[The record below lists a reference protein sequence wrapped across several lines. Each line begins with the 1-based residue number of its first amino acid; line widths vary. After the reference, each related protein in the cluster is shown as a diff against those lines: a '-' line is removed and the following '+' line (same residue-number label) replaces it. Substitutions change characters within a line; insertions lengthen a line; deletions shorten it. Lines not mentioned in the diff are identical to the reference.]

1 MRSLVLACVLVACSK
16 EPMRDHGA
24 GSDGSANVVVETR
37 DAQLALPAPTKP
49 DEPLGPD
56 GLPKLCADW
65 KAAVDKLATCTALP
79 QNVRDSLT
87 AVYAQASVT
96 WGQLPAAA
104 KAKLATIC
112 KAGADSVVKGASA
125 TCGW

>member
-1 MRSLVLACVLVACSK
+1 MRSLVIACVLAACSK
-16 EPMRDHGA
+16 AEPVQQHA
-24 GSDGSANVVVETR
+24 GSAAPVETR
-37 DAQLALPAPTKP
+37 DAQLAEPAPTKP

-87 AVYAQASVT
+87 AVYAQASAG
-96 WGQLPAAA
+96 WGPLPAAA
-104 KAKLATIC
+104 KANLATVC
-112 KAGADSVVKGASA
+112 KAGADSVDKGAKA